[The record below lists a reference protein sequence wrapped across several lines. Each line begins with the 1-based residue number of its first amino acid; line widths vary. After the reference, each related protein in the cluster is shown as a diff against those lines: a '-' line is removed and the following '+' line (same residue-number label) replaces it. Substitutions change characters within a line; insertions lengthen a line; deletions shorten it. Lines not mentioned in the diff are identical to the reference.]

1 MASKIFCLNK
11 VPYGLDARIKIVQ
24 RSHRLAEMHVTK
36 DGPTGMV
43 LESNSSQNG
52 ESSRHGFGCTGIVI
66 GITMILVMVFLI
78 FAYPYYHTV
87 RSWLF
92 WAVTL
97 GVLLAE
103 SFVIYMAIFISQ
115 VVKRGGKEARVN
127 RD

>member
-1 MASKIFCLNK
+1 M
-11 VPYGLDARIKIVQ
+11 
-24 RSHRLAEMHVTK
+24 AEMHVTK
-36 DGPTGMV
+36 AAPTGMV
-43 LESNSSQNG
+43 LESNSSQNA

-66 GITMILVMVFLI
+66 GITMILVMVFI
-78 FAYPYYHTV
+78 MFAYPYYHTA

-115 VVKRGGKEARVN
+115 VVKRGGKEARAN